1 MDSYMRT
8 LKCTEV
14 ARTTHLSLIGGK
26 YRVEDQRSF
35 HKRYATHHA
44 HGKGAYLVEK
54 VVYPSKWYLD
64 VDHVDAR
71 RLNAMIGILLAHGEP
86 CIVCVPVESK
96 DGIHV
101 IFTNGYVYSKE
112 EACAKSEALLRNTSI
127 VFDKSVYSSG
137 LRMVGSKKGYTI
149 DRKYMPYYRVNRKHN
164 GCYMVDETLT
174 PDILSE
180 CSIHYHGPVEPQ
192 TAFLLQQPHVKD
204 RSGVHVAVSVSVA
217 RTMDRSSSH
226 MFYYMELPFIHPAY
240 ARIQM
245 TNIQKRIIKGVPTFY
260 IYTKERYCTHL
271 NKEHKSASVCFEI
284 SDRPVCM
291 GKPKTIQSRC
301 TCKCTH
307 TGCASFRG
315 HAYPIPIK
323 LLSDIIRIHTVS
335 TTTNNKDD
343 AHLARDNDRIDR
355 DFFDALA

>member
-1 MDSYMRT
+1 MRT

-14 ARTTHLSLIGGK
+14 ARTTHLSLVGGK
-26 YRVEDQRSF
+26 YRVEDPRSF
-35 HKRYATHHA
+35 HKIYAKHHA

-64 VDHVDAR
+64 VDHVDSR
-71 RLNAMIGILLAHGEP
+71 RLNAMIGILLAYGEP
-86 CIVCVPVESK
+86 CIVCIPVESK

-149 DRKYMPYYRVNRKHN
+149 DRIYMPYYRVNKKHN

-174 PDILSE
+174 SDLLSE
-180 CSIHYHGPVEPQ
+180 CSIHYHGPVVPQ
-192 TAFLLQQPHVKD
+192 TAILLQQPHVKGCKFKGD
-204 RSGVHVAVSVSVA
+204 NGGVAVGGFF
-217 RTMDRSSSH
+217 SSSH
-226 MFYYMELPFIHPAY
+226 MCYMELPFIHPTY

-245 TNIQKRIIKGVPTFY
+245 TNIQKRVIKGVPTFY

-271 NKEHKSASVCFEI
+271 NKEHKSANVCFEI
-284 SDRPVCM
+284 SDRPVHM
-291 GKPKTIQSRC
+291 GKPKTIQCRC

-307 TGCASFRG
+307 TGCSSFRG

-323 LLSDIIRIHTVS
+323 LLRDIIHIHTVS
-335 TTTNNKDD
+335 TTTNIKDD